1 MRHSL
6 KKTVIT
12 LCFSIATVSSCFAVD
27 ENYYSEDI
35 DDAVKAAKSNPVNE
49 AYVGAR
55 WYNRSTSR
63 SFNFPKMMNTEM
75 DTQVIEGA
83 MGPTAAGEAAATQ
96 AQQPVVDAALDR
108 KNQSDA
114 LVDANSDSRRNEQ
127 VNSINKVD
135 IPYEIHIKESRSE
148 NKSLGQAT
156 IRDVRGRPSQTKGWV
171 RESQYTKK

>member
-6 KKTVIT
+6 KKIVIT
-12 LCFSIATVSSCFAVD
+12 LCFSITAVTCFAVGED
-27 ENYYSEDI
+27 YYSSDL
-35 DDAVKAAKSNPVNE
+35 DDAVQSAKKNPVNE
-49 AYVGAR
+49 EYVGAR

-63 SFNFPKMMNTEM
+63 SFGFPKMMNTEM
-75 DTQVIEGA
+75 DKEVVEGA
-83 MGPTAAGEAAATQ
+83 MGPTAAGEAAAIE
-96 AQQPVVDAALDR
+96 AQQPVLDAALDR

-135 IPYEIHIKESRSE
+135 VPYEIHIKESRSE

-156 IRDVRGRPSQTKGWV
+156 IRDVRGRPSQSKGWV
-171 RESQYTKK
+171 RESQYSK

>member
-83 MGPTAAGEAAATQ
+83 MGPTAAGEAAAIQ

-108 KNQSDA
+108 KSQSEA
-114 LVDANSDSRRNEQ
+114 IADANSDGRRNTQ
-127 VNSINKVD
+127 VNASTKVD
-135 IPYEIHIKESRSE
+135 VPYEIYIENESSAGTMGH
-148 NKSLGQAT
+148 ST
-156 IRDVRGRPSQTKGWV
+156 VRDVRGRPSQTKGWV